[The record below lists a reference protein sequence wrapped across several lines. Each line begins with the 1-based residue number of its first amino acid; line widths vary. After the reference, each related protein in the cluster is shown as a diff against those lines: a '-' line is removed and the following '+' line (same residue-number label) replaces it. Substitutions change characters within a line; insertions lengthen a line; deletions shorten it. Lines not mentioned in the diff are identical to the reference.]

1 MKVEK
6 MKTKRPVI
14 LSIAGSDSG
23 GGAGIQADLKAISA
37 VGGYGCTAIT
47 AITAQNTM
55 GVRGVYPVSDEALRQ
70 QLEAVG
76 DDLPVA
82 AVKIGML
89 PTAGQVDVVAQAI
102 DRYGWD
108 KVVLDPVMV
117 ATSGDVLV
125 QSPVAE
131 AMGERLFGRCT
142 LLTPNMAE
150 AAALTGVPVKDEA
163 GMQAAAEALLTR
175 GTRAV
180 LVKGGHLAGESMTD
194 WLYRTEA
201 GGAVAR
207 RAFTAAKVHTANLH
221 GTGCT
226 LSSAIACGL
235 AVGQSVEQ
243 AVRSA
248 KEFVTGALR
257 TQLNLGRGSGPLD
270 HMWEYR

>member
-1 MKVEK
+1 

-47 AITAQNTM
+47 AITAQNTL
-55 GVRGVYPVSDEALRQ
+55 GVRGVYPVSAEALRQ

-76 DDLPVA
+76 DDLAVA

-125 QSPVAE
+125 QSPVAK

-150 AAALTGVPVKDEA
+150 AAALTGLPVEDEA
-163 GMQAAAEALLTR
+163 GMQAAAEVLLTR

-180 LVKGGHLAGESMTD
+180 LVKGGHLSGESMTD

-207 RAFTAAKVHTANLH
+207 RVFTAAKVYTANLH

-226 LSSAIACGL
+226 LSSAIATYLGL
-235 AVGQSVEQ
+235 GHALEEAVEAGKAYISRAIGAAWPLGHGHGPVHH
-243 AVRSA
+243 
-248 KEFVTGALR
+248 FVDWDG
-257 TQLNLGRGSGPLD
+257 
-270 HMWEYR
+270 E

>member
-1 MKVEK
+1 
-6 MKTKRPVI
+6 MKTKRPII

-47 AITAQNTM
+47 AITAQNTL
-55 GVRGVYPVSDEALRQ
+55 GVRGVYPVSAEALRQ

-76 DDLPVA
+76 DDLAVA

-89 PTAGQVDVVAQAI
+89 PTAEQVEIVAQAI
-102 DRYGWD
+102 DRYGWRQ
-108 KVVLDPVMV
+108 VVLDPVMV

-125 QSPVAE
+125 QNPVAR

-150 AAALTGVPVKDEA
+150 AATLTGQAVSDEA
-163 GMQAAAEALLTR
+163 GMQAAAGALLAQ
-175 GTRAV
+175 GARAV
-180 LVKGGHLAGESMTD
+180 LVKGGHLSGESMTD
-194 WLYRTEA
+194 WLYMAEA
-201 GGAVAR
+201 SGAVAR

-226 LSSAIACGL
+226 LSSAIATYLGL
-235 AVGQSVEQ
+235 GYALEEAVEAGKGYISR
-243 AVRSA
+243 AIA
-248 KEFVTGALR
+248 AAWP
-257 TQLNLGRGSGPLD
+257 LGHG
-270 HMWEYR
+270 